1 VDYRRNKGKNPKN
14 LGGFAVKILKI
25 GLATFFCLFFFAQ
38 YVVAGD
44 IESAN
49 WILMR
54 ADFSRNPTVDETPDF
69 INRIY
74 TRETEDSYVGV
85 SLLFRKPG
93 LKLCDMTVV
102 ISDKYSKAEMI
113 NLLNPLLRI
122 LLKDKNADFTN
133 MLAYLLAA
141 RKALGSQGEG
151 DSLRITCE
159 TLSIK
164 NVSGRKIRFEP
175 KIH

>member
-1 VDYRRNKGKNPKN
+1 M
-14 LGGFAVKILKI
+14 KILKI

-38 YVVAGD
+38 YAVAGD
-44 IESAN
+44 IESAHR
-49 WILMR
+49 ILMR
-54 ADFSRNPTVDETPDF
+54 ADFTRNPTVDETPDF

-74 TRETEDSYVGV
+74 TRETNDSYVGV

-102 ISDKYSKAEMI
+102 ISDKYSKAELI
-113 NLLNPLLRI
+113 NVLNPLLRI
-122 LLKDKNADFTN
+122 MLKEKNADFTN

-141 RKALGSQGEG
+141 RKVVGTQNEG
-151 DSLRITCE
+151 DSLRIICSPF
-159 TLSIK
+159 SI
-164 NVSGRKIRFEP
+164 NGVSGRKIRFEP